1 MDDFLP
7 SFIGP
12 VVVTLFS
19 KDKPGFPKEG
29 FMWKRK
35 KQTANIPFILL
46 LPTREH
52 SKRDAILR
60 KQKLKKRKC
69 LSGYAELIFQIFGP
83 HYSRLSNLCIKKL
96 KFWLKVI
103 TWNCKE
109 KTLLLQ
115 WINIDKSSL
124 MLLHSW
130 STYKIQVTKL
140 IYLTVKIL
148 CPK

>member
-7 SFIGP
+7 SFVGP
-12 VVVTLFS
+12 AVVTLFS

-35 KQTANIPFILL
+35 KQTANISFILL

-115 WINIDKSSL
+115 WINIVIINASSFMVNIHNPSNKADL
-124 MLLHSW
+124 FDCKNTLS
-130 STYKIQVTKL
+130 
-140 IYLTVKIL
+140 
-148 CPK
+148 